1 MAELKFLFRFTP
13 LNIFE
18 QIVLTP
24 NDCHTEARLLQELKS
39 GSEAAFTGLYNRYHQ
54 GIYAYLLDFVKVPQ
68 LAEDLV
74 HEVFMKIWEARERM
88 EITVSF
94 SAYLYRISH
103 NKAIDALKKIAKDA
117 TLRKEV
123 LEWMDPH
130 FIEFES
136 EDKRLNHYEELY
148 RNAVA
153 ALTPQRQKIFILC
166 KEKGKTYEEA
176 AMELGISRNTV
187 KDHMVQSLRF
197 LRNYFAEKGQPA
209 LIVIILGKFF

>member
-1 MAELKFLFRFTP
+1 MAELKFLFRFTA

-24 NDCHTEARLLQELKS
+24 HACHTEPRLLNDLKN
-39 GSEAAFTGLYNRYHQ
+39 GSEAAFTQIYDRYHR

-74 HEVFMKIWEARERM
+74 HEVFMKIWEARERI
-88 EITVSF
+88 EITTSL

-123 LEWMDPH
+123 LEWMDPR
-130 FIEFES
+130 ITEPGNE
-136 EDKRLNHYEELY
+136 RLNHYEELY
-148 RNAVA
+148 RNAIA

-176 AMELGISRNTV
+176 ATELGISRNTV
-187 KDHMVQSLRF
+187 KEHMVQSLRF
-197 LRNYFAEKGQPA
+197 LRTYFAERGQLTLMILA
-209 LIVIILGKFF
+209 LGRFF